1 MTNSILSLAPPKEPQ
16 IWQSGRCPSVLS
28 ANQTLAPCA
37 PRVCAKTLL
46 LWCSPAAS
54 TTAVIGFVLTS
65 LKRHDIKKCL
75 YCKTTASSRFA
86 LETTHRF
93 LESDSAERDQKMP
106 KSFLVK
112 KRVAITACI
121 DSQEI
126 PDTEIKSESGKVQGL
141 ELLFYGRV
149 LMVMIYFSV
158 WSNFS
163 RQTFSTSDVQPVIL
177 RKKSFWGNFNAKLNE
192 SQNRIC

>member
-1 MTNSILSLAPPKEPQ
+1 MTTKNAFI
-16 IWQSGRCPSVLS
+16 V
-28 ANQTLAPCA
+28 
-37 PRVCAKTLL
+37 
-46 LWCSPAAS
+46 
-54 TTAVIGFVLTS
+54 
-65 LKRHDIKKCL
+65 KRPL
-75 YCKTTASSRFA
+75 QVAFA

-158 WSNFS
+158 
-163 RQTFSTSDVQPVIL
+163 
-177 RKKSFWGNFNAKLNE
+177 
-192 SQNRIC
+192 